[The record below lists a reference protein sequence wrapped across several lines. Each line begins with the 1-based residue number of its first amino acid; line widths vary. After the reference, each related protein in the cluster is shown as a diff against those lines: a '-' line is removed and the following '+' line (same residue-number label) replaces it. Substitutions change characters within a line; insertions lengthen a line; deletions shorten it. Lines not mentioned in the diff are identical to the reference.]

1 MELEAVFELVS
12 FYIDEQ
18 VINNIS
24 FKEIVRLLFNSIQ
37 DYEGYFIL
45 VNRKIYLENEE
56 LQEDDRIF
64 AIENDKSENIFSLES
79 SDERL
84 CFSIYLDEVVKC
96 SLKYSCENEYYEDIV
111 VDLEIDEYLTVWQ
124 TIKEVYDEREYLQ
137 DFIVDVVAYDKNHK
151 VTMKEECLDRRLS
164 IFQEYFSVSHE
175 DAKKCIDKFRENKK
189 FLNNSKMI
197 ADMRIIDDMF
207 SLDYCKFVEPLRMR
221 DFKERLVADINVYL
235 ENEFDDNFK
244 EIDVRINNIYNNLVR
259 LLNEDCEYVFSFN
272 LILNIIHYVMLDSDI
287 LYTNGIIVR
296 KSNGEYIIYNVNFNN
311 KDVMVIPSQATLE
324 YAQSLYFS
332 ADTNREVTGLAEFFG
347 FGNRKVL
354 G

>member
-1 MELEAVFELVS
+1 MELEDVFELVCS
-12 FYIDEQ
+12 YIDDK

-24 FKEIVRLLFNSIQ
+24 FKEIVRLFFDTIQ
-37 DYEGYFIL
+37 DEDYSIL
-45 VNRKIYLENEE
+45 VKREIYFENEE

-64 AIENDKSENIFSLES
+64 VENDNSDYVFSLES
-79 SDERL
+79 NDEKL
-84 CFSIYLDEVVKC
+84 CFSICLGEELKC
-96 SLKYSCENEYYEDIV
+96 SLKYSCENEYYEDII
-111 VDLEIDEYLTVWQ
+111 VDLEIDEELTVWQ
-124 TIKEVYDEREYLQ
+124 TIKEVYDEKEYLQ

-164 IFQEYFSVSHE
+164 IFQGYFSVSYE
-175 DAKKCIDKFRENKK
+175 DAKKYIDKFRENKK

-197 ADMRIIDDMF
+197 AEMGIMDDMF
-207 SLDYCKFVEPLRMR
+207 SLDYCKFVSPLRMC

-235 ENEFDDNFK
+235 ENGYDETFK

-272 LILNIIHYVMLDSDI
+272 LILNIIHYVMLDSDV
-287 LYTNGIIVR
+287 LYTNGIIVK
-296 KSNGEYIIYNVNFNN
+296 KSNVEYIIYNVNFSNE
-311 KDVMVIPSQATLE
+311 DVMVIPSQATLE

-332 ADTNREVTGLAEFFG
+332 AESNSEVTGLAEFFG